1 MCSCFDLHR
10 SGHSKDAKVCLL
22 LRAKATNCRLCLHRS
37 SRPTSEKVEQ
47 MALTDSHL
55 KELVAR
61 EILNIF
67 KPQYSAEGYCIKVNV
82 IVALSNKRSWS
93 TDEIVG
99 GVEYGLSEGWFQNG
113 PKVTL
118 RLTNLGLR
126 EIEAVLAA

>member
-1 MCSCFDLHR
+1 MSP
-10 SGHSKDAKVCLL
+10 LL
-22 LRAKATNCRLCLHRS
+22 APEARDQHQG
-37 SRPTSEKVEQ
+37 VEQ

-67 KPQYSAEGYCIKVNV
+67 KPRHSAGGYCIKANV

>member
-1 MCSCFDLHR
+1 
-10 SGHSKDAKVCLL
+10 
-22 LRAKATNCRLCLHRS
+22 
-37 SRPTSEKVEQ
+37 

-67 KPQYSAEGYCIKVNV
+67 KPQHSAAGYCIKANV

-93 TDEIVG
+93 TEEIVG